1 MIYSVWF
8 LEGIISEVVGCVL
21 FLYFYLFLSLFQI
34 ISHGFLVKFFLL
46 CLRCHSKQ
54 CQMFIIPYIHNFV
67 PFIYIIYYHFVCC
80 ILEDWCWFHIL
91 DCVVILFGFFL
102 FLSFIVRKNQGLIQA
117 VFDIGIPIL
126 GTLIW
131 VCPNSIIGKVKTTKK
146 CKTRFNLLGHV
157 IDIS

>member
-34 ISHGFLVKFFLL
+34 ISPGFLVKFFLL
-46 CLRCHSKQ
+46 CLRCHSRQ

-102 FLSFIVRKNQGLIQA
+102 FRYHSSKKSGVDTGCFWHWYTDFGHTNLGVPK
-117 VFDIGIPIL
+117 FDH
-126 GTLIW
+126 
-131 VCPNSIIGKVKTTKK
+131 
-146 CKTRFNLLGHV
+146 R
-157 IDIS
+157 